1 MYIINDCLYFKEMK
15 EYKIVKQKSSL
26 LKASDAEFETDLNN
40 HAREGWQVINIVYDS
55 NQMILKAVLEK
66 DKHK

>member
-1 MYIINDCLYFKEMK
+1 MK

-26 LKASDAEFETDLNN
+26 LKASDAEFETDLNS

-55 NQMILKAVLEK
+55 NQMIMKAVLEK
-66 DKHK
+66 DKHR